1 MENLDFGVG
10 ERALLEALVMLLLLS
25 MMMMIGVKKNRNDND
40 NDYDDY
46 DDHDDIKRGRHQ
58 ARHSTQGLI
67 G

>member
-10 ERALLEALVMLLLLS
+10 ERALLEALVM
-25 MMMMIGVKKNRNDND
+25 MIEIKKNRNDND

-58 ARHSTQGLI
+58 ARHSTHGLI